1 VRPPRPTTVQV
12 LEYNATSASW
22 SQLGD
27 GTDLGTGMG
36 VTLSA
41 DGTRLALRTGSWQNT
56 IRVFEYVESAWV
68 QVGAAITDEG
78 GWALKL
84 TGDGSRIAAGAFRS
98 DGSGGFMLSGMGTTR
113 VFDLAACGPAPP
125 LGPAAFDEASDSCR
139 WTKDPAVAGTVLTGE
154 SHSTVM
160 KIDWTGATHTGARQ
174 WLLTL
179 GHPGTGAEH
188 WLWNGDN
195 IQFGAWA

>member
-1 VRPPRPTTVQV
+1 MRPPRPTTVQV

-84 TGDGSRIAAGAFRS
+84 TGDGSRI
-98 DGSGGFMLSGMGTTR
+98 
-113 VFDLAACGPAPP
+113 
-125 LGPAAFDEASDSCR
+125 
-139 WTKDPAVAGTVLTGE
+139 
-154 SHSTVM
+154 
-160 KIDWTGATHTGARQ
+160 
-174 WLLTL
+174 
-179 GHPGTGAEH
+179 
-188 WLWNGDN
+188 
-195 IQFGAWA
+195 